1 MPQWVEQLIQA
12 RADDTDIQ
20 LTDSAKINGE
30 DSEAMEEL
38 EILQDNNEQESSLL
52 VSQADANSRNGTGLG
67 RRTIYG
73 SPVPEDDIVKQEL
86 QNNGIFLTS
95 VPILSKGELS
105 LSRGISELGTR
116 SRRGSDVKM

>member
-30 DSEAMEEL
+30 NAEAMEEL
-38 EILQDNNEQESSLL
+38 EILQDNDEQESSLL

-95 VPILSKGELS
+95 VPILSKGELL